1 MGGST
6 SEGGAPTGPSGAQ
19 DDVWPKLPPSL
30 KRDVAGVRNL
40 MLRRILMG
48 KRSFWGA
55 KHPRAIGGRSLGPG
69 QVRGGQRV
77 VVRALIGRHHGSG
90 WARLAGLRGHFRYI
104 GRDGVGPRGE
114 GAEFFGP
121 EADAVSPNAI
131 AKAWMDDTLHYRLM
145 ISPEHGDCIADLR
158 AYVRDVMRHVGRDLS
173 EPRIPW
179 VAVCHYN
186 TDHPHA
192 HVVMRGRRE
201 DGNALNISPRY
212 LCAGVRGRAEEVA
225 SAELGD
231 FSRGPQERWAWQETK
246 VERFTALDRRL
257 AQAADEKGL
266 VTLPTDRSP
275 TWRALLH
282 ARLRTLTA
290 LGLAEPLG
298 AQYRIAPDLQ
308 WQLTTLEL
316 TKAQLRVI
324 NQRRLATGEPV
335 HELRAGVLE
344 GRTVEA
350 GFHDQHGTAGYVILR
365 DKAGAEHYARLAL
378 GQSAP
383 EIGRFVEVQ
392 MTSKGAVYSAG
403 LEAELR

>member
-1 MGGST
+1 MGGSS
-6 SEGGAPTGPSGAQ
+6 SEGGAPPGPPGAQ

-30 KRDVAGVRNL
+30 KRDAAGVRK
-40 MLRRILMG
+40 MILRRVTMA
-48 KRSFWGA
+48 R
-55 KHPRAIGGRSLGPG
+55 RSLWASRKPPQARSGPTADLRR
-69 QVRGGQRV
+69 QSLQRV
-77 VVRALIGRHHGSG
+77 VVRAFAARHYGADSRRTNPLADHLRYL
-90 WARLAGLRGHFRYI
+90 ARDSAGPAGQA
-104 GRDGVGPRGE
+104 
-114 GAEFFGP
+114 AEFFDKDNDRMSP
-121 EADAVSPNAI
+121 RASLTEWRADA
-131 AKAWMDDTLHYRLM
+131 LHYRLV
-145 ISPEHGDCIADLR
+145 ISPEHGDCLTDLR
-158 AYVRDVMRHVGRDLS
+158 GYVRRVMKGVAEDLAQ
-173 EPRIPW
+173 PNLTWFAI
-179 VAVCHYN
+179 CHFN

-192 HVVMRGRRE
+192 HVVIRGQRDDGRDLLIRRQ
-201 DGNALNISPRY
+201 Y
-212 LCAGVRGRAEEVA
+212 LAYGIRARAEEVA

-246 VERFTALDRRL
+246 VERFTVLDRRL